1 MEKIQNAIA
10 KARAEREGNV
20 GQMVEQKLAPRRA
33 AAPEGQSQARSPG
46 DVAKPAPTFRARAA
60 SAASAAEV
68 DQAWQD
74 LPALTYNAKLMRSN
88 RVVTLEGGK
97 ESRGIDMMRTRVLQ
111 QMRDNGWRRLAI
123 TSPTASCGKSTISMN
138 LALSMQRQP
147 DMRTMLLELDLR
159 RPALIKM
166 MGTEQDVSFAG
177 VLEGTRAFAEN
188 AMRYS
193 SNLIISANKRAS
205 RDAAELLASRHV
217 PVALEEIE
225 RQYAPD
231 IMIFDTPPMLATD
244 DMMAFARHVD
254 CVLLVA
260 SSEATTIKEV
270 DICEQ
275 ELASQTNV
283 MGVILNK
290 CRYMGPE
297 YDYDYSS

>member
-10 KARAEREGNV
+10 KARAEREGTAGPLAAQTLAARAPGQPGQAQPRNV
-20 GQMVEQKLAPRRA
+20 DEAQ
-33 AAPEGQSQARSPG
+33 
-46 DVAKPAPTFRARAA
+46 KPAPTFRARAA
-60 SAASAAEV
+60 SAASLQEI
-68 DQAWQD
+68 DEAWAN
-74 LPALTYNAKLMRSN
+74 LPALNYSAKLMRKN
-88 RVVTLEGGK
+88 RIVTLEGGK
-97 ESRGIDMMRTRVLQ
+97 EARGIDMMRTRVLQ

-123 TSPTASCGKSTISMN
+123 TSPTASCGKSTISLN

-166 MGTEQDVSFAG
+166 IGTDQDISYAG
-177 VLEGTRAFAEN
+177 VLEGSRSFEEN
-188 AMRYS
+188 ALRYS
-193 SNLIISANKRAS
+193 SNLIISANKRPS

-217 PVALEEIE
+217 PVALEEVE
-225 RQYAPD
+225 ARYNPD
-231 IMIFDTPPMLATD
+231 ITIFDTPPMLATD

-260 SSEATTIKEV
+260 GSESTTIKEV

-283 MGVILNK
+283 MGVVLNK

-297 YDYDYSS
+297 YDYDYS